1 MLKKIGK
8 AALFAVGVV
17 VVTEAWRVAKE
28 KATERAINLTRS
40 EETRMEAIKAL
51 MAEAKERAANL
62 RRGAVPVPHE
72 DVTS

>member
-17 VVTEAWRVAKE
+17 VVTEAWRAAKE

-51 MAEAKERAANL
+51 MEQARERAATL
-62 RRGAVPVPHE
+62 RRGASPVPRE